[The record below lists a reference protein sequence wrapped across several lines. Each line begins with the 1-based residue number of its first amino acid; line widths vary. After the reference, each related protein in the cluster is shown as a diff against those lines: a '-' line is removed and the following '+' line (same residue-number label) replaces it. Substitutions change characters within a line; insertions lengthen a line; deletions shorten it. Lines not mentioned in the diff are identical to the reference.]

1 MIQWAIRSQASFERE
16 WKVQRLIAK
25 PKSRIGYGD
34 GGHEC
39 RGLYFGAKI

>member
-25 PKSRIGYGD
+25 PKSGMDMVMVDTSAEGSVRS
-34 GGHEC
+34 
-39 RGLYFGAKI
+39 